1 MEFKKQSINF
11 DSVSHWSANEKFKR
25 DQPHRAEVSKEYKKL
40 TGDDLENFSDPI
52 NQAYNYFENTAV
64 DNIMALDAKTYC
76 ELKKIDLSSL
86 RVAVSKFLNIPEP
99 KAEDFTTFTINTK
112 ANERLDDLHALIAAF
127 NKYATA
133 NDLNPNLLVK
143 AMQGRLRVDGTIAPE
158 YINLK

>member
-1 MEFKKQSINF
+1 MDFKEKKAISF
-11 DSVSHWSANEKFKR
+11 DTISHWSANEKFKR
-25 DQPHRAEVSKEYKKL
+25 DQPFKLEVLKEYKKL
-40 TGDDLENFSDPI
+40 TGQELENFNSI
-52 NQAYNYFENTAV
+52 IEQAYNYFENTAV
-64 DNIMALDAKTYC
+64 DNIMSLDAKTYC

-143 AMQGRLRVDGTIAPE
+143 AMQGRLRVDGTIAIE
-158 YINLK
+158 YINR